1 MFCTL
6 QYVLSSTCQVI
17 LENSQ
22 LNVKELFSQT
32 FICGQVEPL
41 TGPLE
46 GGILLTIQG
55 SNLGQSFQDIQ
66 AGVTVAGVTCTPLP
80 EAYRIS
86 TRYSFSVKLTVLV
99 HQRR

>member
-1 MFCTL
+1 MLTVTNVPQDFMC
-6 QYVLSSTCQVI
+6 VLVC
-17 LENSQ
+17 L
-22 LNVKELFSQT
+22 
-32 FICGQVEPL
+32 QVEPL

-66 AGVTVAGVTCTPLP
+66 AGVTVAGVPCRPLP

-86 TRYSFSVKLTVLV
+86 TR
-99 HQRR
+99 

>member
-1 MFCTL
+1 MVCFCR
-6 QYVLSSTCQVI
+6 
-17 LENSQ
+17 
-22 LNVKELFSQT
+22 
-32 FICGQVEPL
+32 GQVEPL

-66 AGVTVAGVTCTPLP
+66 AGVTVAGVPCRPLL

-86 TRYSFSVKLTVLV
+86 TRYSFGITPNIPPLRFQSDE
-99 HQRR
+99 

>member
-1 MFCTL
+1 ML
-6 QYVLSSTCQVI
+6 QFVLSSVCRIV

-22 LNVKELFSQT
+22 LNIRVISPT

-55 SNLGQSFQDIQ
+55 SNLGQSFQDIE

-86 TRYSFSVKLTVLV
+86 TRYNCSVKLTVLV
-99 HQRR
+99 RQIR